1 MTQGDIYTTQ
11 DRIIRDY
18 VSRGLIVLSPESLGL
33 RLDIHKTIFEKER
46 AALHAKQRIDA
57 VRIPEILEVLNA
69 PGVIQACDQLLG
81 ENWAI
86 VPFTHNTP
94 FMSGSNDQ
102 HWHKDDNG
110 PYNSRKARHHHAI
123 QVELLYYPQKVKLD
137 MGPTAVVPYSQYWT
151 FNHEE
156 NHDNFAGADHL
167 DFSYQLSGMER
178 IPISGPKSPYTVEDI
193 VARKTDHDVR
203 MRKAV
208 LDLKWPLCEPFEVG
222 PLQAGSVVLY
232 SHNLLHRGNHRR
244 DDWQT
249 WRDNPRFMWRFWLYR
264 TTEPKSMSTSV
275 TASWDD
281 KPVDNATGVDLSN
294 LTNQVT
300 AVWDYHVNWLNGKNS
315 NSTASTKSV
324 KIKHIDQI
332 DVLTEKLHLTDD
344 TNEPERIGA
353 AYQLAEMAT
362 DPLALAE
369 LSDGLFSE
377 RESVRRASMFGLVA
391 LGTKSTATF
400 VRATKS
406 ASKWI
411 RKAGLFGLGESGE
424 LSQEACSSLTHALI
438 SDSSVYVRSVA
449 ASAIGCFGRRAISAS
464 RPSSLPQIAKAIT
477 ESLAQEPNRLS
488 MDRAQNRSIKF
499 VRPTDSCDVC
509 EGIGFDYGHARFE
522 PVRSAV
528 RENVLW
534 SAVIICS
541 HGPHVFGELL
551 DALVDGLC
559 EVVRTDKNL
568 FCVGSAMDALTRL
581 SWIGSEKCEN
591 REALKIREKLPDV
604 FASSPIRCDDSLSR
618 AGVSVTE
625 LLNSRKVKAD
635 VAARLPEYDVKR

>member
-1 MTQGDIYTTQ
+1 MPTDLTYTTQ
-11 DRIIRDY
+11 ERVVRDY
-18 VSRGLIVLSPESLGL
+18 VSRGLIVLSPDALGIPTKL
-33 RLDIHKTIFEKER
+33 HKTIFEKER
-46 AALHAKQRIDA
+46 EALHAKQRIDA
-57 VRIPEILEVLNA
+57 VRIPEILEVINA
-69 PGVIQACDQLLG
+69 PGVVQACNQLLG

-123 QVELLYYPQKVKLD
+123 QVEMLYYPQEVKMN

-178 IPISGPKSPYTVEDI
+178 IPISGPKSPYSVDDI
-193 VARKTDHDVR
+193 VNKNTEHDAR

-208 LDLKWPLCEPFEVG
+208 LDLQWPLCEPFEVG
-222 PLQAGSVVLY
+222 PLKAGSVVLY

-264 TTEPKSMSTSV
+264 TTESTRSSISIPV
-275 TASWDD
+275 TWNDVNAD
-281 KPVDNATGVDLSN
+281 PVTGMDLRDLHSD
-294 LTNQVT
+294 VT
-300 AVWDYHVNWLNGKNS
+300 SVWDYQKDWLHGETRKYAEKNTP
-315 NSTASTKSV
+315 ST
-324 KIKHIDQI
+324 IDESPQI
-332 DVLTEKLHLTDD
+332 QSLSEKLHLTDD
-344 TNEPERIGA
+344 VHEPERIGA
-353 AYQLAEMAT
+353 AYRLAEMASQ
-362 DPLALAE
+362 PHALST
-369 LSDGLFSE
+369 LSEALFSE
-377 RESVRRASMFGLVA
+377 RESVRRAAMFGLVA
-391 LGTKSTATF
+391 AGTAATPTLL
-400 VRATKS
+400 RATES
-406 ASKWI
+406 ASKWV
-411 RKAGLFGLGESGE
+411 RKAGLFGLGESGLLNE
-424 LSQEACSSLTHALI
+424 EVRNRLTHALLE
-438 SDSSVYVRSVA
+438 DPSVYVRSVV
-449 ASAIGCFGRRAISAS
+449 ASAIGCFGRRAVAESG
-464 RPSSLPQIAKAIT
+464 SSLLPELADAMIQ
-477 ESLAQEPNRLS
+477 SLNLEENRLS

-534 SAVIICS
+534 SAVILCS
-541 HGPHVFGELL
+541 HGPHVFGEQL
-551 DALVDGLC
+551 DPFVDCLC
-559 EVVRTDKNL
+559 DVVRIDKNL

-581 SWIGSEKCEN
+581 SWLPSSDIEDRTASE
-591 REALKIREKLPDV
+591 IRQRLPEV

-618 AGVSVTE
+618 AGISLPK
-625 LLNSRKVKAD
+625 LLESRKRDAD
-635 VAARLPEYDVKR
+635 EAASLPEYDVKR